1 MSANRFD
8 RIRWRLVA
16 MARVRQTYWK
26 SVRERLEKYT
36 AKEGVENVGKRTRSD
51 PMAPVCRDNS
61 PLHQPSVSSQGT

>member
-36 AKEGVENVGKRTRSD
+36 AKYRVEEGVENVGKRTRFH
-51 PMAPVCRDNS
+51 PMEPVYRDNS
-61 PLHQPSVSSQGT
+61 PLH